1 MKVVNFFKGGEK
13 MAVNTSKVDKDNI
26 TGFFGQEL
34 NLSGKLVFQGAVRVD
49 GKYEGEIEAK
59 GTLIIGADA
68 VVHAEIKVDKAIIMG
83 EVRGTVEAR
92 EKLEIEG
99 QGKLY
104 GDIKT
109 PKLIIN
115 DGATFEGNCI
125 MSDGKKELPLLLG
138 KNRVNA
144 ESDEGKA
151 VAS

>member
-1 MKVVNFFKGGEK
+1 MVNFFRGEK
-13 MAVNTSKVDKDNI
+13 KIAVTATKVNKDSI

-34 NLSGKLVFQGAVRVD
+34 NLSGKLVFQGAVRID
-49 GKYEGEIEAK
+49 GRYEGEIEAQ
-59 GTLIIGADA
+59 GTLIVGAGA
-68 VVHAEIKVDKAIIMG
+68 VVHAEIKVDRAIIMG

-109 PKLIIN
+109 PKLIVD
-115 DGATFEGNCI
+115 DGAVFEGNCI
-125 MSDGKKELPLLLG
+125 MGDERRELPLMLG
-138 KNRVNA
+138 KDRVAA
-144 ESDEGKA
+144 EREEGKA

>member
-1 MKVVNFFKGGEK
+1 MVNFFKGEK
-13 MAVNTSKVDKDNI
+13 KITVTASKVDTDNI

-59 GTLIIGADA
+59 GTLIVGVDA

-83 EVRGTVEAR
+83 EVRGTVDAR

-99 QGKLY
+99 QGKVY

-125 MSDGKKELPLLLG
+125 MGDGKKELPLLLG
-138 KNRVNA
+138 KDHVNA
-144 ESDEGKA
+144 KREEGKA

>member
-1 MKVVNFFKGGEK
+1 
-13 MAVNTSKVDKDNI
+13 MAFNASKANNDNI

-34 NLSGKLVFQGAVRVD
+34 NLSGKLVFQGAVRID

-59 GTLIIGADA
+59 GTLIVGVDA
-68 VVHAEIKVDKAIIMG
+68 VVRAEIKVDKAIIMG
-83 EVRGTVEAR
+83 EVRGTVDAR
-92 EKLEIEG
+92 ERLEIEG
-99 QGKLY
+99 QGKVY

-125 MSDGKKELPLLLG
+125 MGDGKKELPLLLG
-138 KNRVNA
+138 KGRVNA
-144 ESDEGKA
+144 EREEGKA

>member
-1 MKVVNFFKGGEK
+1 MVNFFKGDK
-13 MAVNTSKVDKDNI
+13 KIAVTATKVNKDSI

-34 NLSGKLVFQGAVRVD
+34 NLSGKLMFQGAVRID
-49 GKYEGEIEAK
+49 GRYEGEIEAK
-59 GTLIIGADA
+59 GTLIVGVGA
-68 VVHAEIKVDKAIIMG
+68 VIKAEIMVDRAIIMG

-104 GDIKT
+104 GDVRT

-115 DGATFEGNCI
+115 DGAVFEGNCI
-125 MSDGKKELPLLLG
+125 MGDGKKEWPLMLG
-138 KNRVNA
+138 KDRVTD
-144 ESDEGKA
+144 EREEGKA